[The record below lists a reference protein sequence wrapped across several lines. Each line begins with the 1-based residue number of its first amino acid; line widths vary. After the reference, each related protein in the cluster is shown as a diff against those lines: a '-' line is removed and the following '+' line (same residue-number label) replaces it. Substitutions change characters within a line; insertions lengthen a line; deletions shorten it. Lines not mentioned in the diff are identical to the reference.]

1 MSDSDSGS
9 GVLAEMEANLLS
21 LAELVSLATWVEP
34 GLLRRLRLD
43 QLRSTDAGLEAE
55 LWFSP
60 LVRVRNATGFA
71 LHAEARLQLRERLAA
86 QPERL
91 SIAWEQTRIAHA
103 AAPPVVLLEEEITF
117 LALSE
122 PKIDKIDKIEEKL
135 REVLAALVTQGRTGL
150 AQWAAGALPL
160 FPRCVRDTE
169 TAWLLAAAASQV
181 LGGPPVFSE
190 EPSGRMKPAHLRR
203 VLGSGTTA
211 FIGVRWLE
219 EGLEFGPPDL
229 PGAKLI
235 QVPRVSPV
243 LLDVLTVGRAETNSP
258 AQSLS
263 VAFNLGERKR
273 IPWEKPPP
281 PSVCILETER
291 DRGTSDELRRAL
303 TAAGVD
309 PNPGIG
315 GGSVHLDRL
324 EEYLAA
330 GNPVPETE
338 IATVLNV
345 LGSQVWVV
353 VLATPAWFETGRC
366 QPALEAFLERTGG
379 ARVIAVLAGEG
390 ERFAEAFRGRPV
402 RVIRG
407 DLREGDTARRLLD
420 ILLPARGLPWEVWIE
435 TLLQERH
442 VLRPLRE
449 GEAPNAAAVR
459 LRERLTAP
467 GPKRVLSLEGGGVRT
482 ASEFG
487 YLARME
493 DLLRRRSGQVDFRL
507 ADYFDLI
514 GGSSSGSVIAACLA
528 QRMSVAEAEAVWH
541 RFVAAV
547 FSRRSGLL
555 RQFQH
560 RFEDG
565 PLNRALAEVFGNRTL
580 TDDALVTGLW
590 FYLKRMDTGDTVAL
604 TNHPGS
610 RHHVQRRTVM
620 LRDALRAALAAPTLF
635 APVPLT
641 LGTDTPGVYMDA
653 AASVAADPAWHLF
666 RMATSDRQPFRWP
679 ASAEDLLLVS
689 VGAGHWTESKT
700 AEEIVRGGILQWT
713 GGLPNLLLR
722 SARRQTGELL
732 EAFGQ
737 PLTPSRTPLSDW
749 FGDRPRLSLVRYSV
763 ALDADRLSELGLD
776 DAARDAE
783 ALQAVDDASQA
794 GMHQRIGRAAA
805 ERDVLEEHFPTQFDA
820 MVRPPSQENAAGSG
834 APPPYVYLSYAAE
847 DQDVAGGIVE
857 QLSSEGIPTV
867 RPETDLQAGTDWKAW
882 TENAIGQCAVF
893 VPLLSGHV
901 RAPSEASP
909 SFVSAECEI
918 ALESAS
924 RRPRKHAFIVP
935 IRLDGADFKEL
946 SHLPRR
952 IQEIHWGALHEGRLP
967 PRVIALIH
975 EALGAARLG

>member
-1 MSDSDSGS
+1 MSESDPSS
-9 GVLAEMEANLLS
+9 VVLGELGADLLA

-34 GLLRRLRLD
+34 GLLRRVRLD
-43 QLRSTDAGLEAE
+43 QLRGSDAGLEAD

-60 LVRVRNATGFA
+60 LVRVHNATGFA
-71 LHAEARLQLRERLAA
+71 LHTEARLQLRERLMA

-91 SIAWEQTRIAHA
+91 RIAWEHTRIAHA
-103 AAPPVVLLEEEITF
+103 GAPPAVRLEEEITF
-117 LALSE
+117 LALSGAG
-122 PKIDKIDKIEEKL
+122 IDGIEAKL
-135 REVLAALVTQGRTGL
+135 KEALAALVTQGRTGL

-160 FPRCVRDTE
+160 FPRPVRDTE

-181 LGGPPVFSE
+181 LGGSPVFSE
-190 EPSGRMKPAHLRR
+190 EPSVRMKPAHLRR
-203 VLGSGTTA
+203 VLGSGNTA
-211 FIGVRWLE
+211 FIGVRWLDD
-219 EGLEFGPPDL
+219 GLEFGPPDL

-243 LLDVLTVGRAETNSP
+243 LLDVLPVAATEGDSP
-258 AQSLS
+258 AKSLS

-273 IPWEKPPP
+273 VPWEKPSAP

-291 DRGTSDELRRAL
+291 DRGATHELRRAL
-303 TAAGVD
+303 TAAGVNPD
-309 PNPGIG
+309 PGIG

-324 EEYLAA
+324 GEYLAA

-338 IATVLNV
+338 IETVLGE

-353 VLATPAWFETGRC
+353 VLATPAWFESGRG
-366 QPALEAFLERTGG
+366 QPALEAFVQRTGG
-379 ARVIAVLAGEG
+379 ARVMIVVAEDRDWD
-390 ERFAEAFRGRPV
+390 RFGTAFSGHPV
-402 RVIRG
+402 RVVRG
-407 DLREGDTARRLLD
+407 DLREGDTLRRALD
-420 ILLPARGLPWEVWIE
+420 ILLPAGGIPTEVWIE

-449 GEAPNAAAVR
+449 GEVLNAAAVR
-459 LRERLTAP
+459 LRDRLTAP

-493 DLLRRRSGQVDFRL
+493 DLLGRRSGREDFRL

-555 RQFQH
+555 RQLQH
-560 RFEDG
+560 RFDDG

-580 TDDALVTGLW
+580 TDDSLVTGLCL
-590 FYLKRMDTGDTVAL
+590 YLKRMDTGDTVAL

-610 RHHVQRRTVM
+610 RHHAQRRTVM

-635 APVPLT
+635 APVSLT

-689 VGAGHWTESKT
+689 VGAGHWMETKT
-700 AEEIVRGGILQWT
+700 AEEVVRGGILQWT
-713 GGLPNLLLR
+713 GGFPNLLLR

-732 EAFGQ
+732 ESFGQ
-737 PLTPSRTPLSDW
+737 RLTPSGTPLSGW
-749 FGDRPRLSLVRYSV
+749 VGNQPRLSLVRYSV
-763 ALDADRLSELGLD
+763 DLDADRLIELGLD
-776 DAARDAE
+776 AAARNAE
-783 ALQAVDDASQA
+783 ALQAVDDASRA
-794 GMHQRIGRAAA
+794 GLHQQIGRTAA
-805 ERDVLEEHFPTQFDA
+805 EREVLEEHFPTQFDL
-820 MVRPPSQENAAGSG
+820 M
-834 APPPYVYLSYAAE
+834 
-847 DQDVAGGIVE
+847 DQ
-857 QLSSEGIPTV
+857 P
-867 RPETDLQAGTDWKAW
+867 
-882 TENAIGQCAVF
+882 
-893 VPLLSGHV
+893 
-901 RAPSEASP
+901 
-909 SFVSAECEI
+909 SAEV
-918 ALESAS
+918 A
-924 RRPRKHAFIVP
+924 
-935 IRLDGADFKEL
+935 
-946 SHLPRR
+946 
-952 IQEIHWGALHEGRLP
+952 
-967 PRVIALIH
+967 
-975 EALGAARLG
+975 

>member
-34 GLLRRLRLD
+34 GLLRRLRLN
-43 QLRSTDAGLEAE
+43 QLNGSDAALEAE

-71 LHAEARLQLRERLAA
+71 LHSDARLQLREQLAKNQKRL
-86 QPERL
+86 R
-91 SIAWEQTRIAHA
+91 IAWEHTQIAHA
-103 AAPPVVLLEEEITF
+103 GAPPAVRLEEEITF

-122 PKIDKIDKIEEKL
+122 PKIDKIEEKL

-160 FPRCVRDTE
+160 FPRCVRETE
-169 TAWLLAAAASQV
+169 TAWLLAAAASQA

-190 EPSGRMKPAHLRR
+190 VPSGRMKPAHLRR

-211 FIGVRWLE
+211 FVGVRWLE

-243 LLDVLTVGRAETNSP
+243 LLDVLTVGRAETKSP

-273 IPWEKPPP
+273 ISWEKPPL

-315 GGSVHLDRL
+315 GGSIQLDRL

-330 GNPVPETE
+330 GHPVPETE

-366 QPALEAFLERTGG
+366 QPALEAFLQRTGG

-390 ERFAEAFRGRPV
+390 RVEPRWERLAEALRGLPV
-402 RVIRG
+402 RVFRG
-407 DLREGDTARRLLD
+407 DLRERRTVRRLLD
-420 ILLPARGLPWEVWIE
+420 ILLPARELPLEVWIE

-442 VLRPLRE
+442 VLRPLLG

-493 DLLRRRSGQVDFRL
+493 DLLRRRSGREDFRL

-555 RQFQH
+555 RQLQH

-580 TDDALVTGLW
+580 TDDALVTGLCL
-590 FYLKRMDTGDTVAL
+590 YLKRMDTGDTVAL

-689 VGAGHWTESKT
+689 VGAGQWRESKS
-700 AEEIVRGGILQWT
+700 AQEIVRSGILQWT

-737 PLTPSRTPLSDW
+737 PLTPSRTLMSEW

-776 DAARDAE
+776 DAARDVE

-820 MVRPPSQENAAGSG
+820 MVEPPVE
-834 APPPYVYLSYAAE
+834 
-847 DQDVAGGIVE
+847 VA
-857 QLSSEGIPTV
+857 
-867 RPETDLQAGTDWKAW
+867 
-882 TENAIGQCAVF
+882 
-893 VPLLSGHV
+893 
-901 RAPSEASP
+901 
-909 SFVSAECEI
+909 
-918 ALESAS
+918 
-924 RRPRKHAFIVP
+924 
-935 IRLDGADFKEL
+935 
-946 SHLPRR
+946 
-952 IQEIHWGALHEGRLP
+952 
-967 PRVIALIH
+967 
-975 EALGAARLG
+975 